1 MCQYF
6 EHNGS
11 ISNCYDTYKI
21 ILSGSEKTLLCV
33 LCGVKTR
40 YDKYC
45 SENGSYDSLKVKPKN
60 GLSFKSPSNGQVIK
74 IDDEHRWKIE
84 EGF

>member
-1 MCQYF
+1 MEAFLIAMTRTKSYSLEVKKHC
-6 EHNGS
+6 
-11 ISNCYDTYKI
+11 
-21 ILSGSEKTLLCV
+21 CV
-33 LCGVKTR
+33 LCGMKTF
-40 YDKYC
+40 YDEYC

-74 IDDEHRWKIE
+74 IDDERRWKIE